1 MCGSTIDCIWNKH
14 IVLWGG
20 ALHST
25 EMIAVHLSCKCFELI
40 ELLKH
45 VCILSQENRRRAR
58 DEINNMEEEMS
69 MAEEQLQARRE
80 EQDKKSN
87 TGSVR

>member
-14 IVLWGG
+14 IVLLGG
-20 ALHST
+20 GLYSR

-40 ELLKH
+40 ELLEH

-58 DEINNMEEEMS
+58 EEINNMEEEMS

-80 EQDKKSN
+80 EQQKKSN
-87 TGSVR
+87 IGSVR